1 MLYIYI
7 CRKWS
12 LQCLKINLVYS
23 VPYLVYTN
31 TVKYASKDNAT
42 TVPHSEII
50 SNIFWT
56 VYLMPVKC
64 YNCIV
69 FIFSIIRSFVL
80 YLFHLWVKYFFK
92 KYYRL
97 YFSILFSSF
106 SFFVIDPKWGF
117 RLGYWSCPMGGSRCS
132 GGIQVFTV
140 NVKIVHTNAV

>member
-64 YNCIV
+64 YNC
-69 FIFSIIRSFVL
+69 FVL
-80 YLFHLWVKYFFK
+80 YCMAFHFFHNLFVCFVFIPLFVSTVLFQKILSTLFQYFVFLLLLL
-92 KYYRL
+92 R
-97 YFSILFSSF
+97 
-106 SFFVIDPKWGF
+106 
-117 RLGYWSCPMGGSRCS
+117 YWSEVRVQVLELSN
-132 GGIQVFTV
+132 GGIQVFRGDPG
-140 NVKIVHTNAV
+140 VHSQC